1 MCKGFPDSSVG
12 KESTCNAGDSGSI
25 SRSGRPA
32 GEGIGYH
39 SIFYSFACGSTNKES
54 VCDAGD
60 LGLTHG
66 LGKSLEKGKATHSS
80 ILAWRA
86 RHSSWGRKDPD
97 TTKRLSLW

>member
-1 MCKGFPDSSVG
+1 MGFPDSSVG
-12 KESTCNAGDSGSI
+12 KESTCTAGDHGLI
-25 SRSGRPA
+25 SRLGRSA

-39 SIFYSFACGSTNKES
+39 SIFYSFACGSTDKES
-54 VCDAGD
+54 VCTAGD
-60 LGLTHG
+60 LGLNPG

-86 RHSSWGRKDPD
+86 PYSLWGRKELD